1 MHKTRLLEYLC
12 KNSQIMETRT
22 SHKHINRLLLDPN
35 NYRFVDR
42 PGYVH
47 IDEKEF
53 EDSRIQARTA
63 GFLRGQGNEL
73 ISDLINSFKTNGIL
87 QQDPIQ
93 VSQVGD
99 NYVVIEGNRRVAT
112 LKYLYEQFKNNQD
125 TGVLQESDF
134 KSIEVIEIAPDNRRD
149 QLVAMGL
156 NHISGKKR
164 WSPINQTRLIQDL
177 ISSCNMS
184 EEEVCNAL
192 AISKT
197 SLRRSLRTLKL
208 IEEYRKSDYGDQFET
223 TKYSIF
229 EEIMKNTAMK
239 EWLAWNDATQ
249 SFDKR
254 YNLERLFSWISYNE
268 VVINEGSDE
277 EQIERQEPIITKS
290 HEIRELAKFITDT
303 KAIDRME
310 ESQSVTVGFSN
321 SDAIGESRFH
331 NALDNI
337 GKELDAALKFCEYS
351 NDSDISKFNSL
362 RKKFDRLTVD
372 DAGRI
377 TPLSTYVENISDNS
391 IRHFSSIDII
401 SYRRIRNLQLTKL
414 RNINLI
420 VGGNNSGK
428 TSLLEAVYILTKL
441 NDLNAFLDLERMRG
455 KFYND
460 YNAEWIDKN
469 FCSDIKISGIYNDFE
484 TSVAVAKVSSDENID
499 RTGYVTSLE
508 INASANNNDYD
519 SQIHLYT
526 NREPGFFYRQS
537 RHLCNS
543 AITSPYRYS
552 GDLLRSAHAHA
563 VKEKRLD
570 NIVEFIR
577 KYIDNSIVKIELVN
591 IHGHSR
597 FFVSSSRHSQSIDLT
612 KYGEGLQRIFEIALL
627 TTYCRNGILMIDEID
642 SAIHKGLLQ
651 PFANFISE
659 LARNNYVQLFIST
672 HSKECVDAFSK
683 TKTDEIMAYQM
694 NITESGEID
703 YRRID
708 GVRLSSLIE
717 TINLEIR

>member
-1 MHKTRLLEYLC
+1 MHKTAAGEYLC
-12 KNSQIMETRT
+12 KNYRHMETR
-22 SHKHINRLLLDPN
+22 SSRKHINRLLLDPN

-42 PGYVH
+42 PGYVPVKAE
-47 IDEKEF
+47 DF
-53 EDSRIQARTA
+53 DDSRIQMRTA

-93 VSQVGD
+93 VAAVGE
-99 NYVVIEGNRRVAT
+99 NFVVIEGNRRVAT

-125 TGVLQESDF
+125 TGVLSEPDF
-134 KSIEVIEIAPDNRRD
+134 KSIEVIEISPDNRRD

-177 ISSCNMS
+177 ISECEMT
-184 EEEVCNAL
+184 EDEVCGAL

-197 SLRRSLRTLKL
+197 VLRRSLRTLYL

-223 TKYSIF
+223 NKYSIF
-229 EEIMKNTAMK
+229 EEIMKNPAMK
-239 EWLAWNDATQ
+239 EWLEWDDSTHTFN
-249 SFDKR
+249 KK
-254 YNLERLFSWISYNE
+254 YNLERLFSWISHND
-268 VVINEGSDE
+268 VIINEGSDE
-277 EQIERQEPIITKS
+277 EQTERQEAIITKS

-321 SDAIGESRFH
+321 SDALGESRFH

-351 NDSDISKFNSL
+351 KDSDISRFSAL
-362 RKKFDRLTVD
+362 RKKFDRLTID

-377 TPLSTYVENISDNS
+377 APLSTHVDNIADNTA
-391 IRHFSSIDII
+391 IHFSSLDII
-401 SYRRIRNLQLTKL
+401 SYRRIHNMQLTGL

-420 VGGNNSGK
+420 VGQNNSGK
-428 TSLLEAVYILTKL
+428 TSLLEAVYILTRL

-455 KFYND
+455 KFYKD

-469 FCSDIKISGIYNDFE
+469 FCSDIKVSGKCGDME
-484 TSVAVAKVSSDENID
+484 TSVVISRAASDENID

-508 INASANNNDYD
+508 IDASVGSADYD

-552 GDLLRSAHAHA
+552 GDLLRSAHAYA
-563 VKEKRLD
+563 VKEKLLD
-570 NIVEFIR
+570 RIVDFIR
-577 KYIDNSIVKIELVN
+577 KYIDESIAKIELVN

-597 FFVSSSRHSQSIDLT
+597 FFVSSSRHAQSIDLT

-627 TTYCRNGILMIDEID
+627 TTYCHNGILMIDEID

-651 PFANFISE
+651 PFANFISG
-659 LARNNYVQLFIST
+659 LACDNNVQLFIST
-672 HSKECVDAFSK
+672 HSKECIDAFSA
-683 TKTDEIMAYQM
+683 TKSDQIMAYIM
-694 NITESGEID
+694 SITGDGQID

-708 GVRLSSLIE
+708 GARLSSLIE
-717 TINLEIR
+717 SINLDIR

>member
-1 MHKTRLLEYLC
+1 
-12 KNSQIMETRT
+12 METHT

-42 PGYVH
+42 PEYVH
-47 IDEKEF
+47 IKDQDI
-53 EDSRIQARTA
+53 EDPRIQMRTA

-93 VSQVGD
+93 VSPIGD
-99 NYVVIEGNRRVAT
+99 NNFVVIEGNRRVAT

-134 KSIEVIEIAPDNRRD
+134 KSIEVIEIDPGNRRD

-177 ISSCNMS
+177 ISDCDMT

-197 SLRRSLRTLKL
+197 ALRRSLRTLKL

-229 EEIMKNTAMK
+229 EEVMKNTAMK
-239 EWLAWNDATQ
+239 EWLAWDDSTH
-249 SFDKR
+249 SFHNR
-254 YNLERLFSWISYNE
+254 YKLERLFSWISYNE
-268 VVINEGSDE
+268 VVINEGSEE
-277 EQIERQEPIITKS
+277 EQTERQEPIITKS
-290 HEIRELAKFITDT
+290 HEIRELAKFITDD

-310 ESQSVTVGFSN
+310 ESQSVIVGFSN
-321 SDAIGESRFH
+321 SDALGESRFR

-351 NDSDISKFNSL
+351 KDSDITKFTHL
-362 RKKFDRLTVD
+362 RKKFDRLTID

-377 TPLSTYVENISDNS
+377 APLSMHVDNITDNLTT
-391 IRHFSSIDII
+391 HFSTITITN
-401 SYRRIRNLQLTKL
+401 YRRIHDLQLTNL

-420 VGGNNSGK
+420 VGQNNSGK
-428 TSLLEAVYILTKL
+428 TSLLEAVYIITKL
-441 NDLNAFLDLERMRG
+441 NDLNAFLDMERMRG
-455 KFYND
+455 KFYKD
-460 YNAEWIDKN
+460 YNVEWIDKN
-469 FCSDIKISGIYNDFE
+469 FCSNIKISGTYGDME
-484 TSVAVAKVSSDENID
+484 TTVALSKVASDENID
-499 RTGYVTSLE
+499 RTGYVTTLE
-508 INASANNNDYD
+508 VNASVGTTDYD

-526 NREPGFFYRQS
+526 NHEPSFFYRQS

-552 GDLLRSAHAHA
+552 GDLLRTAHAHV
-563 VKEKRLD
+563 VKEKLLD
-570 NIVEFIR
+570 GIVEFIR
-577 KYIDNSIVKIELVN
+577 KYIDDSIAKIELIN

-597 FFVSSSRHSQSIDLT
+597 FFVSSSKHNQSIDLT

-627 TTYCRNGILMIDEID
+627 TAYCRNGILMIDEID

-651 PFANFISE
+651 PFADFISH
-659 LARNNYVQLFIST
+659 LARTNHVQLFIST
-672 HSKECVDAFSK
+672 HSKECVDAFAN
-683 TKTDEIMAYQM
+683 TEAEELMAYVM
-694 NITESGEID
+694 GITPSGDID

-708 GVRLSSLIE
+708 GARLSTLIE
-717 TINLEIR
+717 SINLDIR